1 MCHTIRLPPTMVIVK
16 ILGFAILLSGQ
27 FYSSNLFLLVEAVL
41 AGAIVIPHGDFA
53 YDPTLLPAGT
63 VERRIAQNIA
73 VASRTAGHWLFHNV
87 QPDVLFLST
96 PHGIQL
102 DTNFAIFM
110 SKHGTGTVTIG
121 GDLYNTS
128 TQHDISYNLTLGV
141 ELAPT
146 LAQSLLDD
154 LTDAHQ
160 NVSGLY
166 SYNEADALPLQWGEI
181 VPLSMI
187 FPKERQAQNLFKS
200 MSTPYAHIQ
209 SETAEGRRR
218 LRPTRPRR
226 QQQHQGQQQIPVLI
240 WSNPERRYDHA
251 PEMVPELLRLG
262 GQYLLPW
269 MEARP
274 ERIGVVISSDLS
286 HTHQPQ
292 GPYGYSNASAPF
304 DAAMGTWAMDP
315 CSVKGTAALLETGRQ
330 LQTRAKS
337 CGFTGLVLLHGLL
350 CSSSTTARSAQTV
363 TRKKTTNTVVA
374 SNTTTTSTVP
384 LSASSGSAGARSSFG
399 IQFQSTVLANHN
411 VTYYG
416 MMAATFAL
424 LDNTTMH

>member
-1 MCHTIRLPPTMVIVK
+1 MCHTIRLPPMMVIVK
-16 ILGFAILLSGQ
+16 ILGFAILLHGK

-63 VERRIAQNIA
+63 VERRIAQHIA
-73 VASRTAGHWLFHNV
+73 VASRTAGRWLFDDV

-110 SKHGTGTVTIG
+110 SKHGKGTVTIG
-121 GDLYNTS
+121 GDLNNSS
-128 TQHDISYNLTLGV
+128 TQHDNSYNLTLGV

-154 LTDAHQ
+154 LTNAHQ

-166 SYNEADALPLQWGEI
+166 SYNEAEALPLQWGEI
-181 VPLSMI
+181 IPLSMI
-187 FPKERQAQNLFKS
+187 FPKERQ
-200 MSTPYAHIQ
+200 PHIQ
-209 SETAEGRRR
+209 QETAEGRRR
-218 LRPTRPRR
+218 LRPTKPSRE
-226 QQQHQGQQQIPVLI
+226 QQGQHRIPVLI

-262 GQYLLPW
+262 EQYLLPW

-274 ERIGVVISSDLS
+274 ERMGVVISSDLS

-292 GPYGYSNASAPF
+292 GPYGYSNASSPF

-330 LQTRAKS
+330 LQTQAKS

-350 CSSSTTARSAQTV
+350 CSSSTTARSAQT
-363 TRKKTTNTVVA
+363 TTMKNSPTAVVA
-374 SNTTTTSTVP
+374 SNTTTSAGP
-384 LSASSGSAGARSSFG
+384 LSASASSTGAWSSSR
-399 IQFQSTVLANHN
+399 IQFHSSVLANHN

-416 MMAATFAL
+416 MMVATFAL
-424 LDNTTMH
+424 VDNTTMH